1 MKVFIIAA
9 MSLDGFIA
17 RSENEKSFDW
27 TSKEDKEFF
36 VERTK
41 KAGVVVF
48 GAKTYQ
54 TIGKPLKDR
63 LNIVYSR
70 TKKFEGVETTHK
82 EPKELIKDLESRGF
96 AEVAICGGASIYTLF
111 MKSGVVDE
119 IYLTIEP
126 IIFGQGIKFFNEKLD
141 FKLELL
147 ESKILN
153 SQGSLLL
160 HYKVIKNY

>member
-9 MSLDGFIA
+9 LSADGFIA
-17 RSENEKSFDW
+17 RSEDDFSLAW
-27 TSKEDKEFF
+27 TSKEDKKFF

-48 GAKTYQ
+48 GSKTYEM
-54 TIGKPLKDR
+54 IGKPLKDR

-70 TKKFEGVETTHK
+70 SKKYEGVETTDK
-82 EPKELIKDLESRGF
+82 SPAELIKDLKQRGSS
-96 AEVAICGGASIYTLF
+96 EVAICGGASIYTLF
-111 MKSGVVDE
+111 MKAKVVQE

-126 IIFGQGIKFFNEKLD
+126 IIFGNGIKLFNEKLD

-147 ESKILN
+147 KSKILN
-153 SQGSLLL
+153 SQGTLLL
-160 HYKVIKNY
+160 HYKVLN

>member
-1 MKVFIIAA
+1 MKVFIIAV

-17 RSENEKSFDW
+17 RSEDEKSFDW

-36 VERTK
+36 IERTK
-41 KAGVVVF
+41 KARVVVF
-48 GAKTYQ
+48 GAKTYE
-54 TIGKPLKDR
+54 TIGKPLNDR
-63 LNIVYSR
+63 LNIVYSK
-70 TKKFEGVETTHK
+70 TKKFEGVEMTDK
-82 EPKELIKDLESRGF
+82 APKELIKDLESRGF
-96 AEVAICGGASIYTLF
+96 SEVAVCGGASIYTLF
-111 MKSGVVDE
+111 MKAGVVDE

-126 IIFGQGIKFFNEKLD
+126 VIFGQGIKLFNEKLD

-160 HYKVIKNY
+160 WYKVIK